1 MEKNKSTIFMV
12 VSIILLTPAL
22 VLTPQSKLI
31 QGILFVMAIMSLV
44 TGIMAVKLNRE
55 YMRAKDEETMSLNPK
70 SKDLGDH

>member
-1 MEKNKSTIFMV
+1 MV

-55 YMRAKDEETMSLNPK
+55 HMRANDEETMSHNPK

>member
-22 VLTPQSKLI
+22 VLTPRSKLI

-70 SKDLGDH
+70 SKDLGDQ

>member
-1 MEKNKSTIFMV
+1 MDKNKSTIFMV
-12 VSIILLTPAL
+12 VSIILLTPSL